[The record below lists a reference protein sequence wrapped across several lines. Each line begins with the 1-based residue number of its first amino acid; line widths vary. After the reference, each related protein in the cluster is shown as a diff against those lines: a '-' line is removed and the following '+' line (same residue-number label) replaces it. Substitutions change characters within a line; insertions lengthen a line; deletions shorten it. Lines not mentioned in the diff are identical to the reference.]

1 MFDFGDKAAQEL
13 VAESITDIT
22 LWKSDK
28 LKGDLMM
35 LQEKEDM
42 LCEKEDDHCI
52 FELLMKLKD
61 MYNQSRKAV
70 GNADVIIMIYG
81 YKLISDIQVA
91 PEEGTVTFGSSMHGC
106 RPDAKCTAGI
116 YAAEMGADSG
126 SVM

>member
-1 MFDFGDKAAQEL
+1 MIEL
-13 VAESITDIT
+13 VADIMF
-22 LWKSDK
+22 WKSDR
-28 LKGDLMM
+28 LEGDLMM

-70 GNADVIIMIYG
+70 GNADVIIMTYG

-91 PEEGTVTFGSSMHGC
+91 PEEGTVTFGSSTHGS
-106 RPDAKCTAGI
+106 RS
-116 YAAEMGADSG
+116 GA
-126 SVM
+126 